1 MGVRD
6 FGGTGLMPAM
16 SNEHPS
22 NGSPLNVSV
31 DVIGDMPMDKLLD
44 ISDLSET
51 LKNEKGKYK
60 SVLGDEVRSVSED
73 TPLSGLDYEN
83 SVTVNKMQ
91 GDNVSLRSAHELS
104 TSLPNL
110 NVSINTDP
118 EHTVNEVIR
127 NSLSDIFSK
136 PNQFG
141 FSRGTLCPG
150 KNGSLSELK
159 ALETMRGDDSLVNLG
174 GNGQHLC
181 SAQET
186 SPNGKHLSGVLQS
199 IPPTKRQVNVPN
211 AKRTELAVRQ
221 DWLDGCDGSGLS
233 DSPSCERTRAVIT
246 GNTSSA
252 NGGGAQCVA
261 LRTPAGRT
269 NVDTDDGQ
277 PGATLSQES
286 DVSNRS
292 SCQTVVDVEQERTSS
307 NMVES
312 LQNDSYDDSCID
324 ETTTFDVRR
333 SDIMSSD
340 HCCDRLS
347 KADASSFSSISSLG
361 TGTDLSASA
370 NSCSD
375 DIGDSL
381 EAAADFPD
389 DRFVDINLHPGNTY
403 ERSKTLGSED
413 SGFDEKQMHQFDTK
427 PKRRGIT
434 EFLTR

>member
-6 FGGTGLMPAM
+6 GFGGAELMPVM

-22 NGSPLNVSV
+22 TESPLNVGV
-31 DVIGDMPMDKLLD
+31 DVISEELPMDRLLD
-44 ISDLSET
+44 IGDLSET
-51 LKNEKGKYK
+51 FKNETRKYK
-60 SVLGDEVRSVSED
+60 SVPGDEVSYND
-73 TPLSGLDYEN
+73 TPLSEFDCECRV
-83 SVTVNKMQ
+83 SRMQ
-91 GDNVSLRSAHELS
+91 GDNVSLRSTHELS

-110 NVSINTDP
+110 NVSIDTDQV
-118 EHTVNEVIR
+118 HTVNEANIR

-136 PNQFG
+136 PDKFG
-141 FSRGTLCPG
+141 FSQVTICPG

-159 ALETMRGDDSLVNLG
+159 ALESTLDEVSFANQGKDS
-174 GNGQHLC
+174 QHLC

-186 SPNGKHLSGVLQS
+186 VNNSPNHNHLSGVLQS
-199 IPPTKRQVNVPN
+199 ISHT
-211 AKRTELAVRQ
+211 RTESTGQQNSLG
-221 DWLDGCDGSGLS
+221 DCDGDGLS
-233 DSPSCERTRAVIT
+233 PVMITENHSCQITQT
-246 GNTSSA
+246 GNISSA
-252 NGGGAQCVA
+252 TGGNTHCVA
-261 LRTPAGRT
+261 LRTPAGRA
-269 NVDTDDGQ
+269 NIDTEDGLS
-277 PGATLSQES
+277 GTTLSQES

-292 SCQTVVDVEQERTSS
+292 SCQTVVDVEQEQTSP
-307 NMVES
+307 NMTES
-312 LQNDSYDDSCID
+312 LQNDSYDDSCVD

-333 SDIMSSD
+333 SDIMAND
-340 HCCDRLS
+340 QCCDRLS
-347 KADASSFSSISSLG
+347 KTDASSFSSISSLG
-361 TGTDLSASA
+361 TGTDLSVSA

-381 EAAADFPD
+381 ETAADFPD